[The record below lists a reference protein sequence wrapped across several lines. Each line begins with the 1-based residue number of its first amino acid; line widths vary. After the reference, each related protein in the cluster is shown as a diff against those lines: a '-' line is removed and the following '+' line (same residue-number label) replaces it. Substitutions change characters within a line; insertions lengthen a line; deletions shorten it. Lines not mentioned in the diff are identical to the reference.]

1 MYKFDRKKILIVF
14 FLLFFSFVCNA
25 NENQKKFVKIINDSR
40 ENFSSNANDL
50 KINKIL
56 IDRNDMLCKTIPQ
69 MADNW
74 KGQIK
79 QLTTNMEGKGILSI
93 IIDRG
98 IFIQTWNNAFSD
110 LFDNT
115 LIETNSK
122 VYSQL
127 LELNEGDAVSFSG
140 IFLENSNECF
150 GTQNLT
156 NKSKISKP
164 EFTFI
169 FSNILKD

>member
-1 MYKFDRKKILIVF
+1 MCSD
-14 FLLFFSFVCNA
+14 A
-25 NENQKKFVKIINDSR
+25 
-40 ENFSSNANDL
+40 FSSV
-50 KINKIL
+50 
-56 IDRNDMLCKTIPQ
+56 
-69 MADNW
+69 
-74 KGQIK
+74 
-79 QLTTNMEGKGILSI
+79 LT
-93 IIDRG
+93 
-98 IFIQTWNNAFSD
+98 FSD

-140 IFLENSNECF
+140 IFSENSNECF

-169 FSNILKD
+169 FTNILKN